1 MKKSLMENFIFCAV
15 LSENLLRSFEGILNG
30 KLDGKIYFLWE
41 CWSIKLIVFMEPRI
55 AEKIILIFALVF

>member
-1 MKKSLMENFIFCAV
+1 MKKSLMKKFIFCAV

-30 KLDGKIYFLWE
+30 KLDGKIYFLGE